1 MVVVVDGAGAGA
13 GAGATVGAAIFSLL
27 VHWSNLFVN

>member
-1 MVVVVDGAGAGA
+1 MVVVVDGAGA